1 MKIVEYK
8 LHASPAGMSCPG
20 FIKEGGYWR
29 NPDDH
34 TMIGIIPSNSEY
46 YVPDTIVELT
56 AEELEKRQLAIHAKH
71 PMRSIKTR
79 IEGIDDGSN
88 RHVHKEHDMTIAEI
102 KTAIS
107 NWVTARSN

>member
-8 LHASPAGMSCPG
+8 LHPSPTGMKCPD
-20 FIKEGGYWR
+20 FIEDGGYWY

-34 TMIGIIPSNSEY
+34 TMIGTVPSNSEY

-56 AEELEKRQLAIHAKH
+56 AEELETRQLAIHAKH

-79 IEGIDDGSN
+79 IEGVDDGNN
-88 RHVHKEHDMTIAEI
+88 RHIHTEHDMTIAEI

-107 NWVTARSN
+107 SWVTSKE

>member
-8 LHASPAGMSCPG
+8 LHPSPTGMKCPD
-20 FIKEGGYWR
+20 FIDDGGYWS

-34 TMIGIIPSNSEY
+34 TMVGIIPSDVEY

-56 AEELEKRQLAIHAKH
+56 AEELETRQLTIHAKY
-71 PMRSIKTR
+71 PMHN
-79 IEGIDDGSN
+79 IEEE
-88 RHVHKEHDMTIAEI
+88 RDMTTAEV

-107 NWVTARSN
+107 NWITSKE